1 MIASAVTSTS
11 SECHVHRVINQG
23 TIQFGSWL
31 DNFRSD
37 MQGNFFYSP
46 SPPTI
51 YSTICLQ
58 PLMIISISYSNLVYK
73 VRDWLMEPPGLGVI
87 KRILISINLRLQF
100 ISCQN
105 NNSGNLLLISGTYK
119 SVIYNNKQK
128 LQVLIKVNLTLWR
141 YLIEL
146 SASLYW
152 LVIVCIRAYNEY
164 AN

>member
-1 MIASAVTSTS
+1 MSTESLIRGRFNSEVDWTTSGATSNTTFSTPHPQFIVRSVYSHWWWSA
-11 SECHVHRVINQG
+11 
-23 TIQFGSWL
+23 
-31 DNFRSD
+31 
-37 MQGNFFYSP
+37 
-46 SPPTI
+46 
-51 YSTICLQ
+51 
-58 PLMIISISYSNLVYK
+58 SYSNLVYK

-152 LVIVCIRAYNEY
+152 LVHVCIRAYNEY